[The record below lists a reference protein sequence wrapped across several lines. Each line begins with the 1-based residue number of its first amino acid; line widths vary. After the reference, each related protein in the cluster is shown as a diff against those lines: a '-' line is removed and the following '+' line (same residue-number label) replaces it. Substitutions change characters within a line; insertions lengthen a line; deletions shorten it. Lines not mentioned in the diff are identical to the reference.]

1 MAAVNFLASK
11 NETIVFQS
19 DQWVLVIADWL
30 PPPSPKKQ
38 KNQSASTLL
47 ELQDN
52 PLVSRENPSLT
63 NLLDEV
69 STLEIHSFEIFL
81 RWQSSSSSLI
91 SFFP

>member
-52 PLVSRENPSLT
+52 PLVSRKNPSLT

-81 RWQSSSSSLI
+81 R
-91 SFFP
+91 